1 MYTELLSA
9 ELQYN
14 SQTGTERGGNIIIAE
29 LIQEKHC
36 VLPYCITINEED
48 LSACC

>member
-14 SQTGTERGGNIIIAE
+14 SQTGTGSAGNIIIAE

-36 VLPYCITINEED
+36 VLYLPYCIFINEED
-48 LSACC
+48 L